1 MVDNMIN
8 KIEFKNLANLDV
20 YLAEIILDSLTQ
32 FRDNLPRQVMLYS
45 KEWKDSEWHSDENVT
60 DDTQWFLNELIWTF
74 NYLAND
80 SSSASMEPLLN
91 NEEIT
96 ESGVLFTKMYNELRG
111 EEVGINDLLDKL
123 QTHPDYAL
131 YKGMQRRERERAK
144 EGLKLFAE
152 YYQALWY

>member
-20 YLAEIILDSLTQ
+20 YLAEIIRDSLIQ
-32 FRDNLPRQVMLYS
+32 FRDNLPPEVMLYS
-45 KEWKDSEWHSDENVT
+45 KEWKDADWHSDENAS
-60 DDTQWFLNELIWTF
+60 DDTQWLLGELIWTF

-80 SSSASMEPLLN
+80 SSPTSMEPLVD

-96 ESGVLFTKMYNELRG
+96 ESGILFTKIYNELKA
-111 EEVGINDLLDKL
+111 EDFGINEFIDKL

-152 YYQALWY
+152 YYQGLWY

>member
-20 YLAEIILDSLTQ
+20 YLAEIIRDSLTQ
-32 FRDNLPRQVMLYS
+32 FRDNLPPEMMLYS
-45 KEWKDSEWHSDENVT
+45 KEWKNSEWHSDENVS
-60 DDTQWFLNELIWTF
+60 DDTDWFLNELIWTF
-74 NYLAND
+74 TYLAKD
-80 SSSASMEPLLN
+80 YSAESAEPIIE

-96 ESGVLFTKMYNELRG
+96 ESNRLFAKIYAELKG
-111 EEVGINDLLDKL
+111 EETDTITILDKI

-131 YKGMQRRERERAK
+131 YKGMQRRERERAR

>member
-1 MVDNMIN
+1 
-8 KIEFKNLANLDV
+8 
-20 YLAEIILDSLTQ
+20 
-32 FRDNLPRQVMLYS
+32 
-45 KEWKDSEWHSDENVT
+45 
-60 DDTQWFLNELIWTF
+60 
-74 NYLAND
+74 
-80 SSSASMEPLLN
+80 MEPLLN

>member
-1 MVDNMIN
+1 MIN